1 MKQSSGR
8 PGREYNGLAASV
20 RAGADRDETMRAVVD
35 AVWEALSPT
44 GVSWVGRYLPGAGD
58 DELVLGPCRDAP
70 ACSPIGLHG
79 VCGRSFRQRRSV
91 IVRDV
96 RSLGEDYVACDP
108 RDLSEVVVPM
118 LNEDGSCRGV
128 LDLDSFEV
136 GSFTRDDALGLKA
149 VLRAAG
155 LTRAEAAAPPLLL

>member
-1 MKQSSGR
+1 MKQSSRR
-8 PGREYNGLAASV
+8 PGREYSPLAASV
-20 RAGADRDETMRAVVD
+20 RAGADRDETMRSVVD

-44 GVSWVGRYLPGAGD
+44 GVSWVGLYLPGAG
-58 DELVLGPCRDAP
+58 ELVLGPCRDTP

-118 LNEDGSCRGV
+118 LNEDGTCRGV

-136 GSFTRDDALGLKA
+136 GTFTRDDALGLEA

-155 LTRAEAAAPPLLL
+155 LTRAEPAAPPLLL

>member
-1 MKQSSGR
+1 MKRPSRR
-8 PGREYNGLAASV
+8 PGREYSGLAASV
-20 RAGADRDETMRAVVD
+20 RAGADREETMRSVVD
-35 AVWEALSPT
+35 AVWDALSPT
-44 GVSWVGRYLPGAGD
+44 GVSWVGLYMPGAGD
-58 DELVLGPCRDAP
+58 DELVLGPCRDKP
-70 ACSPIGLHG
+70 ACSPIGLNG
-79 VCGRSFRQRRSV
+79 VCGRSFHQRRSV

-128 LDLDSFEV
+128 LDLDSFEI
-136 GSFTRDDALGLKA
+136 GSFTRDDAVGLDA

-155 LTRAEAAAPPLLL
+155 LTQAEPASPPLLI